1 MRKLYFIITPV
12 VLVASLIVFLTNRPW
27 GTEESEENNTTEN
40 EQEDIRGALEDD
52 IFTSS
57 DVDLG
62 TIPRNKLYNAI
73 QEGQRRLKAADGRNR
88 MDGSL
93 TDAVFRERGPS
104 NVGGRTRAI
113 HVDDRDPNRNR
124 VWLGGVSGGLWRTED
139 ITQDDPQWKKIGI
152 YLESTSISDIA
163 QDPND
168 FNTLYVGT
176 GESYTGDFQGV
187 GIFKTTDDGETWT
200 LLPSTR
206 NSNFQYTNEVYVYKN
221 SDIYASTST
230 GGLLRSKDGGQ
241 SWEKVL
247 GTSLSGAN
255 SNNFHDFVFNETN
268 QTFYTSNN
276 NSVFKSTTGNRG
288 DWVSIGTGK
297 PGFPTNLNRI
307 EMAVCPNDPDVI
319 YILGAIGG
327 SASNIFSTSDGGDS
341 WVTRSEPGGAGIDFT
356 NGQAWY
362 DLDLAVDPLNC
373 GRLLAGGVGMLE
385 STNFGISWQGIA
397 NGQIHVDHHYIRF
410 DAKKPGR
417 VFYGDDGG
425 VWMSNNSGNLIINK
439 NIGYISTQF
448 YCGAI
453 HPDAGSPYCIGGTQ
467 DNNTMAMEQPGL
479 SPARVLWGGDGVF
492 CFIDQNEPNIQIVSS
507 QGGNY
512 GLSTDGGNQFGNGS
526 AVGGAF
532 INRSGYDDNA
542 NILYGQTNGG
552 GFFRWRIGG
561 GTDFVTVTG
570 AGTNNFDVSAVKAD
584 PFVDNRIYFGIT
596 NGRVIRVDNA
606 NTTNTS
612 VPGTVVADLPGT
624 ASVSCFY
631 MDKQTPNDMLISLFN
646 YGATLK
652 NVWVSY
658 NAGGEWNSIEGDLP
672 DIPVRWAIF
681 DPANHDRAMIATD
694 AGVWT
699 TDDINGDQTHWDPTD
714 PGNGMPFVRV
724 DMLLLRESDKVVLA
738 ATHGRGLMT
747 TDVFS
752 SPAAVIL
759 AQPIA
764 YVGQP
769 LFIDGSQS
777 VNAQSY
783 EWNLGDASTST
794 NESVTHT
801 YANAGTYNITLTIN
815 GSISQVRKISILPYL
830 QAPYDPGVSGYSG
843 DFESHPE
850 DFAAFASAGTG
861 FQRGSSTKPGKDGTH
876 SGSAAWV
883 LGINDNLYANNT
895 RAEFYT
901 PMYDLTDP
909 GLYELKFWT
918 KYAIE
923 NRNDGFQVEYSL
935 DGGSSWKQLGSKTD
949 PSWYNYL
956 NSNIADGAFPEGK
969 AYFTNVQLNWTQYVK
984 DISFLGGQ
992 AHVSFRFVFRS
1003 DAEEQAQGLALD
1015 DFEVDKFDG
1024 ELKTTV
1030 TTFTADYT
1038 GDQEVAINWTTGLE
1052 YQCQKFIL
1060 ERSYNGFGFSEV
1072 GQLNATG
1079 GTTTVAQHYNV
1090 VDQSLRNVIFY
1101 RLKVINDN
1109 PDLAYHLEYYTETIV
1124 VRRNVDPD
1132 IILDVL
1138 PNPFTDRI
1146 GVSFSSVI
1154 DQEVSIRLFDTS
1166 GRLVREDTVTP
1177 HSVYYELTGLRLPPG
1192 VYILSVQIGDAEP
1205 ISKKLFTAGL

>member
-1 MRKLYFIITPV
+1 MRKFYFIISP
-12 VLVASLIVFLTNRPW
+12 LVIAAFVIFLLPKQRAERPEY
-27 GTEESEENNTTEN
+27 GENDEN
-40 EQEDIRGALEDD
+40 ENVQENIKGEIEDRL
-52 IFTSS
+52 FTSS

-62 TIPRNKLYNAI
+62 TIPKDKLFNAI
-73 QEGQRRLKAADGRNR
+73 QEGQRRLAAARSRGKRDE
-88 MDGSL
+88 SL
-93 TDAVFRERGPS
+93 TSAIFRERGPN
-104 NVGGRTRAI
+104 NVGGRTRTI
-113 HVDDRDPNRNR
+113 HVDERDPSRNR
-124 VWLGGVSGGLWRTED
+124 IWLGGVSGGLWRSED
-139 ITQDDPQWKKIGI
+139 VTQPDPQWKKLGL
-152 YLESTSISDIA
+152 YFESTSISDIA

-187 GIFKTTDDGETWT
+187 GIFKTTDDGVSWT
-200 LLPSTR
+200 LLASTR
-206 NSNFQYTNEVYVYKN
+206 NANFQYVNELYVFKN
-221 SDIYASTST
+221 SYLYAATST

-241 SWEKVL
+241 VWEKVL

-255 SNNFHDFVFNETN
+255 SNDFHDIVFNETN
-268 QTFYTSNN
+268 QTFYTSND
-276 NSVFKSTTGNRG
+276 NSVFKSTTGDRG

-297 PGFPTNLNRI
+297 PGFPTNLNRT
-307 EMAVCPNDPDVI
+307 ELAVCPTDPDVI
-319 YILGAIGG
+319 YILGSING
-327 SASNIFSTSDGGDS
+327 SASNVYATSDGGS
-341 WVTRSEPGGAGIDFT
+341 TWVARSEPGGAGSDFT

-373 GRLLAGGVGMLE
+373 GRLLAGGVGMVE

-410 DAKKPGR
+410 DAKRPGR

-425 VWMSNNSGNLIINK
+425 VWMSNNSGNFITNLNS
-439 NIGYISTQF
+439 GYVSTQF

-453 HPDAGSPYCIGGTQ
+453 HPDAGSPYIIGGTQ

-507 QGGNY
+507 QNGNY
-512 GLSTDGGNQFGNGS
+512 GLSMDGGQQFGNGS
-526 AVGGAF
+526 DVNGGF

-552 GFFRWRIGG
+552 GFFRWKIGG
-561 GTDFVTVTG
+561 TTDFVTVQG
-570 AGTNNFDVSAVKAD
+570 ANIGNFDVSAVKAD
-584 PFVDNRIYFGIT
+584 PFVSNRIYFGIS
-596 NGRVIRVDNA
+596 NGRVVRVDNA
-606 NTTNTS
+606 NTGS
-612 VPGTVVADLPGT
+612 PVQGTVIADLPGT

-652 NVWVSY
+652 NVWVSN
-658 NAGGEWNSIEGDLP
+658 NAGSEWTSIEGDLP

-681 DPANHDRAMIATD
+681 DPANHDRAMITTD
-694 AGVWT
+694 AGIWT
-699 TDDINGDQTHWDPTD
+699 TDDINGDLTHWEPTD
-714 PGNGMPFVRV
+714 PANGMPFVRV
-724 DMLLLRESDKVVLA
+724 DMLLVRESDKVVLA

-769 LFIDGSQS
+769 VIIDGSQS
-777 VNAQSY
+777 VNAQSFQ
-783 EWNLGDASTST
+783 WDLGDGTLSTEET
-794 NESVTHT
+794 LTHT
-801 YANAGTYNITLTIN
+801 YNTPGVYNVTLTIN
-815 GSISQVRKISILPYL
+815 GSISLVRKISVLPYL
-830 QAPYDPGVSGYSG
+830 PAPYEAGVAGYAG
-843 DFESHPE
+843 DFDSSPE
-850 DFAAFASAGTG
+850 HFAAFSSSGTT
-861 FQRGSSTKPGKDGTH
+861 FQRGSSIKPGKDGTH
-876 SGSAAWV
+876 SGAAAWV

-901 PMYDLTDP
+901 PMYDLTDA
-909 GLYELKFWT
+909 GLYELKFWS
-918 KYAIE
+918 KYAIQ

-935 DGGSSWKQLGSKTD
+935 NGGSFWQQLGSKED
-949 PSWYNYL
+949 PNWYNYHNANL
-956 NSNIADGAFPEGK
+956 DDGAFPKGK
-969 AYFTNVQLNWTQYVK
+969 DYFTNAQLSWTQYIK

-1015 DFEVDKFDG
+1015 DFEVTKYDG

-1030 TTFTADYT
+1030 TTFVAEYT
-1038 GDQEVAINWTTGLE
+1038 GDQEVTINWTTGLE
-1052 YQCQKFIL
+1052 YQAQKFIL
-1060 ERSYNGFGFSEV
+1060 ERSYTGFGFTEV
-1072 GQLNATG
+1072 AQLDATG
-1079 GTTTVAQHYNV
+1079 KVTTIAQHYKV

-1109 PDLAYHLEYYTETIV
+1109 PDIGYHNEFYTETLV
-1124 VRRNVDPD
+1124 VRRDVEGDVVHT
-1132 IILDVL
+1132 VL

-1146 GVSFSSVI
+1146 GVSFSSLI
-1154 DQEVSIRLFDTS
+1154 NQQVSLRLFDTS
-1166 GRLVREDTVTP
+1166 GRLVREETITP
-1177 HSVYYELTGLRLPPG
+1177 NSVYYELAGLRLPPG
-1192 VYILSVQIGDAEP
+1192 VYILSVQIGQGDATAY
-1205 ISKKLFTAGL
+1205 KLFTAGQ